1 MNLGAL
7 ITSICKRAQSTNK
20 AAKLSGVS
28 QGTLSEWQSGK
39 VSPGLEKYIELCL
52 ASGKAKPKTAEDVL
66 GVALG
71 LPPIQQQRL
80 ISLTTAKY
88 AEYLSSKQ
96 DNVMIELTD
105 TNN

>member
-52 ASGKAKPKTAEDVL
+52 AL
-66 GVALG
+66 GCRPGFELDQYLVLG
-71 LPPIQQQRL
+71 LPLIEQQRL

-88 AEYLSSKQ
+88 GEYLSSKQ

>member
-52 ASGKAKPKTAEDVL
+52 ALGCRPGFELDQYLGFGQGKTQNSRRCFGRSVGTTTHRTATL
-66 GVALG
+66 NLF
-71 LPPIQQQRL
+71 
-80 ISLTTAKY
+80 
-88 AEYLSSKQ
+88 
-96 DNVMIELTD
+96 
-105 TNN
+105 NNCQVC

>member
-52 ASGKAKPKTAEDVL
+52 AL
-66 GVALG
+66 GCRPGFELDQYLVLG
-71 LPPIQQQRL
+71 LPLIEQQRL

-96 DNVMIELTD
+96 DNVMIELMD